1 MNTNNGYT
9 LFEDGTKVDSIA
21 NRMVVFDGNTKH
33 TGSTH
38 TDDDRFRFVL
48 NINFT

>member
-1 MNTNNGYT
+1 
-9 LFEDGTKVDSIA
+9 LFEDGTKVDSVA
-21 NRMVVFDGNTKH
+21 NRMVVFDGTTKH

-38 TDDDRFRFVL
+38 TDGDRFRFVL